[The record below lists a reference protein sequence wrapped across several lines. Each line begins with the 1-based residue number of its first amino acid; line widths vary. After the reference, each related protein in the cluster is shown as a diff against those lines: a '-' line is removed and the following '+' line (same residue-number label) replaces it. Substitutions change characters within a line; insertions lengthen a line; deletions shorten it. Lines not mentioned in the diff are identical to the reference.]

1 MHFIVFANSL
11 KKVSFYVSTW
21 KILIET
27 FLSHFQTLCIN
38 KTGAEDQM
46 HYVQN
51 QQLSL
56 KNHQQIISQ
65 NKNLAKWH
73 LKHVF

>member
-1 MHFIVFANSL
+1 MHFTVFANSL
-11 KKVSFYVSTW
+11 KKSL
-21 KILIET
+21 ILCVHLKNSNET
-27 FLSHFQTLCIN
+27 FLSDFQTLCIN

-65 NKNLAKWH
+65 NKNLAK
-73 LKHVF
+73 

>member
-1 MHFIVFANSL
+1 MHFTVFANSL
-11 KKVSFYVSTW
+11 KKVSYLCVHLKNSN
-21 KILIET
+21 ET

-65 NKNLAKWH
+65 NKNLAK
-73 LKHVF
+73 

>member
-1 MHFIVFANSL
+1 MHFTVYANSL
-11 KKVSFYVSTW
+11 KKSL
-21 KILIET
+21 ILCVHLKNSNET
-27 FLSHFQTLCIN
+27 FLSDFQTLCIN

-56 KNHQQIISQ
+56 KIINKLLVKTKIWQ
-65 NKNLAKWH
+65 NDT
-73 LKHVF
+73 

>member
-1 MHFIVFANSL
+1 MCVHLKNSN
-11 KKVSFYVSTW
+11 
-21 KILIET
+21 ET
-27 FLSHFQTLCIN
+27 FLSDFQTLCIN

-65 NKNLAKWH
+65 NKNLAK
-73 LKHVF
+73 